1 MRVAI
6 AAFACRPHGGSE
18 TGVGWAVAKG
28 AADLGHAVV
37 LFTQPRHRSALE
49 DALHRDR
56 DLAARIRPVYVGL
69 PAPLMERW
77 ERHFGLRGLQ
87 VYNLAWQGLLRARVR
102 RMHRKEPFDLAHH
115 VTLSTDWIPTGL
127 AFIEGLPV
135 VWGPLG
141 GSERVPRSCRPYLS
155 PRGRLVERAR
165 SWTAD
170 PMRAAV
176 GAAAARRCALLVA
189 QNDEEASRLRDL
201 GPPVVI
207 RPNVFL
213 EDDFGTAP
221 DDRSQA
227 PPVRE
232 DAPRAVFA
240 GRLVAWKGVY
250 LALSVLTRPE
260 MASWH
265 LDVFGAGPERGRLL
279 RKIRRLG
286 LEERVVLH
294 GKRPRD
300 EVESALRCADAFLF
314 PSMREAAG
322 WVVAEALA
330 VGCPVICLDSAGP
343 PLLLRGTG
351 VAVPPGPTMVED
363 LARALTAARSG
374 PRTVVRWDQ
383 SEAPAVLRE
392 WYAYPDCSETVASHR
407 VNGALTQ

>member
-1 MRVAI
+1 M
-6 AAFACRPHGGSE
+6 
-18 TGVGWAVAKG
+18 
-28 AADLGHAVV
+28 
-37 LFTQPRHRSALE
+37 
-49 DALHRDR
+49 
-56 DLAARIRPVYVGL
+56 
-69 PAPLMERW
+69 
-77 ERHFGLRGLQ
+77 
-87 VYNLAWQGLLRARVR
+87 
-102 RMHRKEPFDLAHH
+102 
-115 VTLSTDWIPTGL
+115 
-127 AFIEGLPV
+127 
-135 VWGPLG
+135 
-141 GSERVPRSCRPYLS
+141 
-155 PRGRLVERAR
+155 VERAR

-170 PMRAAV
+170 PMRASV

-189 QNDEEASRLRDL
+189 QNEEEAARLRDL

-221 DDRSQA
+221 DNRSLV
-227 PPVRE
+227 PPIRE

-250 LALSVLTRPE
+250 LALSVLARPE

-286 LEERVVLH
+286 LADRVVLH

-300 EVESALRCADAFLF
+300 EVESALRGADAFLF

-330 VGCPVICLDSAGP
+330 VGCHVICLDSAGP
-343 PLLLRGTG
+343 PILLRGTG
-351 VAVPPGPTMVED
+351 MAVPPGPTMVED
-363 LARALTAARSG
+363 LARAIAAARSG

-383 SEAPAVLRE
+383 SEAPAVLRD
-392 WYAYPDCSETVASHR
+392 WYSYADRSDTGAVHR
-407 VNGALTQ
+407 LKGALTQ